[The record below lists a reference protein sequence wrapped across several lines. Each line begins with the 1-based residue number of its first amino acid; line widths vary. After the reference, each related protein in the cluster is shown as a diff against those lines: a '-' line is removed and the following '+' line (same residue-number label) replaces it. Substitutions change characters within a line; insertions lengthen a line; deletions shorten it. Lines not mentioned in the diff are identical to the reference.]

1 MKNKELFCNSI
12 MQEELGMDIQVKRP
26 EDWKE
31 DYKDFVEATRK
42 FYAKELDV
50 KSYKGIS
57 GGFGSYAQKG
67 AEASMLR
74 LRICLL
80 YTSRC
85 V

>member
-50 KSYKGIS
+50 KSYKGTR
-57 GGFGSYAQKG
+57 GFP
-67 AEASMLR
+67 EASAAMR
-74 LRICLL
+74 RRAQRQACF
-80 YTSRC
+80 